1 MKAEETK
8 QRDFKKKKNRNPAV
22 SRKTSS
28 SYINCRRPSGEK
40 KKASLSSFP
49 LLMEHLQH
57 SPLHHA
63 FKLAFDALLSSGV
76 AWTKPAISF
85 QYSFHS
91 LQAPVK
97 ATPGESHTQS
107 YSHNWYNIYIY
118 NPSPSPSLPCPSP
131 SPTPTVP
138 PQNACANRSKIRRL
152 ICTIRHRPREP
163 LRPPR
168 NVPGFAVD
176 RKAGLGEPAR
186 LDGPGGT
193 SHFSARG
200 WSGQLVKLI

>member
-1 MKAEETK
+1 
-8 QRDFKKKKNRNPAV
+8 
-22 SRKTSS
+22 
-28 SYINCRRPSGEK
+28 
-40 KKASLSSFP
+40 
-49 LLMEHLQH
+49 MEHLQH

-97 ATPGESHTQS
+97 ATHGSHILNHTHITGI
-107 YSHNWYNIYIY
+107 YIYIY

-168 NVPGFAVD
+168 NVPGSRSTGRQGWAS
-176 RKAGLGEPAR
+176 R
-186 LDGPGGT
+186 LASMGRAERRSSAPGG
-193 SHFSARG
+193 G
-200 WSGQLVKLI
+200 LVSWLS